1 VIVGEKMHIVFY
13 STSDVF
19 EAEEKI
25 KEAGIE
31 CKIVPTPV
39 TDKAYC
45 GVCVKSD
52 DNDATKALGGMEF
65 QIMD

>member
-1 VIVGEKMHIVFY
+1 MYIMFF

-25 KEAGIE
+25 NACGME

-45 GVCVKSD
+45 GVCVQTEEKRAID
-52 DNDATKALGGMEF
+52 IVEGMEF
-65 QIMD
+65 QIVD

>member
-1 VIVGEKMHIVFY
+1 MYIVFY
-13 STSDVF
+13 STSNVF

-25 KEAGIE
+25 NDAGLE

-45 GVCVKSD
+45 GVCVET
-52 DNDATKALGGMEF
+52 NDEEVLQLLDEMEY
-65 QIMD
+65 QIVD

>member
-1 VIVGEKMHIVFY
+1 MIVGDKMHIMFY

-25 KEAGIE
+25 SDAGME

-45 GVCVKSD
+45 GVCVLTEEKNSL
-52 DNDATKALGGMEF
+52 TVLEGMEF
-65 QIMD
+65 QIVD

>member
-1 VIVGEKMHIVFY
+1 MHIMFF

-25 KEAGIE
+25 NDAGME

-45 GVCVKSD
+45 GVCVQTENK
-52 DNDATKALGGMEF
+52 DALTAIERMEF
-65 QIMD
+65 QIVD

>member
-1 VIVGEKMHIVFY
+1 MFF

-25 KEAGIE
+25 NDAGLE

-45 GVCVKSD
+45 GVCVQTE
-52 DNDATKALGGMEF
+52 NQGALAVVEGMEF
-65 QIMD
+65 RIVD

>member
-1 VIVGEKMHIVFY
+1 MHIMFF

-25 KEAGIE
+25 NDAGLE

-45 GVCVKSD
+45 GVCVQTE
-52 DNDATKALGGMEF
+52 NQGALAVVEGMEF
-65 QIMD
+65 RIVD

>member
-1 VIVGEKMHIVFY
+1 MHIMFF

-25 KEAGIE
+25 NDAGLE

-45 GVCVKSD
+45 GVCVQTEEKM
-52 DNDATKALGGMEF
+52 ATGVVEGMEF
-65 QIMD
+65 QIVD